1 MPKKNSRNHK
11 GGVCLKRETQ
21 ASKRTLPEVLTRLA
35 LFSIGV
41 SIIAAGGSLYILS
54 NTGSDP
60 FNVFM
65 QGVARILHISNGISC
80 MGINAVYL
88 VVILIFARNY
98 IRIGTIAAIF
108 ICGPMID
115 FVSSFLSPYLSGQ
128 EALWIRIPVM
138 LAGTIV
144 LSFGLSLVMSADAGV
159 APNDLASIVISD
171 KTHIAFRW
179 VRIAV
184 DSTLVLL
191 GFLLGGVVGIGTI
204 TGAVLTGPT
213 AQFFSSFHLK
223 FTSRIIQS
231 VLHLLK
237 KGELTNENI

>member
-1 MPKKNSRNHK
+1 MLKKNFRNK
-11 GGVCLKRETQ
+11 GGISLNQETHF
-21 ASKRTLPEVLTRLA
+21 SKRTLPEVLTRLF

-41 SIIAAGGSLYILS
+41 SIIAAGGSLFILS

-88 VVILIFARNY
+88 VVIFIFARNY
-98 IRIGTIAAIF
+98 IRIGTIASIF

-115 FVSSFLSPYLSGQ
+115 LVSSLLSPYLSGQ

-144 LSFGLSLVMSADAGV
+144 LSFGLAMVMSADAGV
-159 APNDLASIVISD
+159 APNDLASIIISD

-204 TGAVLTGPT
+204 AGAVLTGPT
-213 AQFFSSFHLK
+213 AQFFSPFHLK
-223 FTSRIIQS
+223 LTRRVIQS
-231 VLHLLK
+231 ALRLLK